1 MKEWNNLGHKIRKS
15 KSISI
20 FKNNILRP
28 KPNNVY
34 YCHNP
39 RGVRLMTGLRLDL
52 SHLQEYKFKHSFQ
65 DLILLIYLDA
75 SAVMILNHLLTTNLT
90 DLPIQTKE

>member
-1 MKEWNNLGHKIRKS
+1 
-15 KSISI
+15 
-20 FKNNILRP
+20 
-28 KPNNVY
+28 
-34 YCHNP
+34 
-39 RGVRLMTGLRLDL
+39 MTGLRLDL

-90 DLPIQTKE
+90 DLPIQMKE